1 MRSGHLW
8 GNTTRVSYRLIYIGG
23 AWGIRAEIGIY
34 GLTGPGLYGPNCLQR
49 CRFRSSS
56 IYLMWPGDS
65 SVRVYTYIGHQY
77 LAATFST
84 SVLELVSAHSLYSM
98 IRDDLKLLDD
108 GGEIPKS

>member
-1 MRSGHLW
+1 MAPTASRGVGFAVLQSILCGL
-8 GNTTRVSYRLIYIGG
+8 
-23 AWGIRAEIGIY
+23 EI
-34 GLTGPGLYGPNCLQR
+34 Q
-49 CRFRSSS
+49 
-56 IYLMWPGDS
+56 